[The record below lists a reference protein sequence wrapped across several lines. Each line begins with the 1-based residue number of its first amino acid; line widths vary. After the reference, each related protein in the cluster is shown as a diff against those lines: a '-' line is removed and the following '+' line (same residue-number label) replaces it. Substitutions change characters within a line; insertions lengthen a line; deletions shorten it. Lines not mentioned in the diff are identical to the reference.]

1 VRERRKSTTLC
12 IVDSIIRQ
20 TTSEPL
26 LRKRNLLLAAVPI
39 LGTLATTLL
48 AYSHSAIVVGLFE
61 QRMQRDIAELS
72 DALAKAGL
80 PQPQTAAVVAALNQ
94 VDHNVLGY
102 VSSETTA
109 LISAIATVGI
119 IVTAAVMALAA
130 RTSDV
135 PPNQRIGGE

>member
-1 VRERRKSTTLC
+1 M
-12 IVDSIIRQ
+12 
-20 TTSEPL
+20 
-26 LRKRNLLLAAVPI
+26 RKRNLLLAAIPL
-39 LGTLATTLL
+39 LGTLATALL
-48 AYSHSAIVVGLFE
+48 AYSHSAIVVSLFE

-80 PQPQTAAVVAALNQ
+80 PQPQITPIVAALNQ

-109 LISAIATVGI
+109 LVSAIATVGI

-135 PPNQRIGGE
+135 SGR

>member
-1 VRERRKSTTLC
+1 M
-12 IVDSIIRQ
+12 
-20 TTSEPL
+20 
-26 LRKRNLLLAAVPI
+26 RKRNWLLAAIPLV
-39 LGTLATTLL
+39 GTLATTLL

-61 QRMQRDIAELS
+61 QRMQRDIADLS
-72 DALAKAGL
+72 DGLAKAGL
-80 PQPQTAAVVAALNQ
+80 PQPQIAPIVAALNQ

-109 LISAIATVGI
+109 LVSAIATVEI

-135 PPNQRIGGE
+135 PGR

>member
-1 VRERRKSTTLC
+1 M
-12 IVDSIIRQ
+12 
-20 TTSEPL
+20 
-26 LRKRNLLLAAVPI
+26 
-39 LGTLATTLL
+39 ATALL
-48 AYSHSAIVVGLFE
+48 AYWHSAIVVGLFE

-119 IVTAAVMALAA
+119 ILAAAVMALAA
-130 RTSDV
+130 RTPGV
-135 PPNQRIGGE
+135 PPDR